1 MNETAAVRR
10 EHGSHPRDLGGTTY
24 VYAVLSRRSG
34 GISIGV
40 NLNPDKRCNFD
51 CVYCQVDRR
60 AVPPP
65 MAVDLET
72 LADELTG
79 VLTAA
84 KDGSL
89 AAHPRFRDLPEVL
102 REVRDVALSGDGEPT
117 TAPQFDRIVDRVLD
131 VLAATGWEGLPVVLI
146 TNASGLDRP
155 AVRAG
160 VDRIVAAGGDV
171 WAKLDAGTEGYF
183 TKVCGTQVPYAK
195 VLANLGETAR
205 RHPITLQTCLL
216 AMDGGGP
223 PEAEIAAYVDR
234 VREIVD
240 GGGRLRGVQ
249 LYTVARPPAQSH
261 VTPLAA
267 EALEGVA
274 ERLRAAVPGVPVG
287 VFPSTSKKLARNPGT
302 GV

>member
-1 MNETAAVRR
+1 MNETAAIRR
-10 EHGSHPRDLGGTTY
+10 EHGRHPRELDGTTY

-60 AVPPP
+60 VMPPP
-65 MAVDLET
+65 MAVDPGA
-72 LADELTG
+72 LADELTR
-79 VLTAA
+79 VMTAA
-84 KDGSL
+84 KQGRL
-89 AAHPRFRDLPEVL
+89 VAHARFRDLPEDL

-117 TAPQFDRIVDRVLD
+117 TAPRFDRIVERILQVLD
-131 VLAATGWEGLPVVLI
+131 ATGWAGLPVVLI

-155 AVRAG
+155 EVKAG

-171 WAKLDAGTEGYF
+171 WAKLDAGTEAYF
-183 TKVCGTQVPYAK
+183 RKVCGTQVPFAR
-195 VLANLGETAR
+195 VLANLSETAR

-216 AMDGGGP
+216 AMDGAGP
-223 PEAEIAAYVDR
+223 PEAEIAAYVER
-234 VREIVD
+234 VREVID

-249 LYTVARPPAQSH
+249 LYTVARPPAQSY

-267 EALEGVA
+267 AALEAVA
-274 ERLRAAVPGVPVG
+274 AKVRAAVPGVPV
-287 VFPSTSKKLARNPGT
+287 AIYA
-302 GV
+302 